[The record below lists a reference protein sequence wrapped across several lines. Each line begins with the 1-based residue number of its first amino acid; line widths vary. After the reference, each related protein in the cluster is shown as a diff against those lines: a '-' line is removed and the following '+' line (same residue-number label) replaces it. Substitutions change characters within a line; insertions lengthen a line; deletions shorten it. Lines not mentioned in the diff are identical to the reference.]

1 MASNE
6 DQTGPTLDL
15 GAERE
20 VETGIGEHDN
30 EYDKCNRIVFIRG
43 LHLSGTISFL

>member
-6 DQTGPTLDL
+6 NQTGPTLDL

-20 VETGIGEHDN
+20 VETEIGEHDN
-30 EYDKCNRIVFIRG
+30 EYDKCNNSIY
-43 LHLSGTISFL
+43 